1 MPVDWG
7 LIDWSAQPGQA
18 SINVSPNEDEFI
30 EGKTSLQ
37 LETKQ
42 DYVTISLTS
51 PPFEVAENEIIQ
63 ARCYVSKNN
72 TKADS
77 IRIVFHNKSGD
88 AFYYSSTT
96 EIKEINDFWKE
107 LISTVLVPKDSVKA
121 SLFLNI
127 WGVVGKG
134 KKVLFD
140 NVRIVKRI

>member
-1 MPVDWG
+1 MPADWG
-7 LIDWSAQPGQA
+7 LVDWSAQSGQP
-18 SINVSPNEDEFI
+18 SIYFSPNESEFI
-30 EGKTSLQ
+30 EGKKSLQ

-51 PPFEVAENEIIQ
+51 PLFEVAENEIIQ

-77 IRIVFHNKSGD
+77 IRIAFINKSGD

-96 EIKEINDFWKE
+96 EIKEINNSWKE
-107 LISTVLVPKDSVKA
+107 LISTVLVPKNAVKA

-127 WGVVGKG
+127 WGVAGKG

-140 NVRIVKRI
+140 NVRIVKKI